1 MFRKVIEG
9 GVFMIK
15 NIRITTRLMLL
26 FMILA
31 ICAVIIALLGLSCIR
46 QSTSDIQKIEKVS
59 LPAIQHLHLIN
70 EAQISVILGERGLI
84 NMRMLEPEI
93 RQAQYDWI
101 EAAIKQADTSWKAYE
116 SLPQSQ
122 TEKEVW
128 QQFVSQW
135 EEWKTDSD
143 EVVSRSKELDTLLAS
158 GMKKDNPEIQ
168 NLAENVFQAS
178 LQSRQSY
185 LKSHET
191 LDKLMG
197 LNAETV
203 HSTSKQA
210 TKDSE
215 YSQRLLLI
223 AMIFILLISSVVGTR
238 LIRTLNRSL
247 VIPVKKMAQIAEI
260 AASGDLT
267 VEIKTKSEDEIGQLA
282 NALQNMIKQMRNM
295 VNLVAQKAVSVAGS
309 AQELNAGAQQTSTN
323 ANETAA
329 TMSQIATAITQ
340 VTSNIQDISVAAVS
354 TNENA
359 GSGKE
364 GAARVNRQMEVIS
377 NSSVEASKVINGL
390 NKKSQEINQI
400 VGLISNIAAQT
411 NMLALNA
418 AIEAGRAGEQG
429 RGFAVVAEEVRKL
442 AEQSS
447 QAAAEIKQLIA
458 AIQKESNLA
467 VESMLESSKQVD
479 AGIRV
484 VDEVN
489 QAFNQII
496 NAVETL
502 GQQIQEAASAV
513 EQTNAGVQEVAAN
526 TEEQT
531 AAMEEVSASAD
542 NLSSLAGEL
551 NELVGRFKV

>member
-1 MFRKVIEG
+1 
-9 GVFMIK
+9 MIK
-15 NIRITTRLMLL
+15 QINITTRLILL
-26 FMILA
+26 FMLLA

-59 LPAIQHLHLIN
+59 LPTIHHLHLIN

-101 EAAIKQADTSWKAYE
+101 EAALKQADTSWQAYE

-122 TEKEVW
+122 ADKEVW
-128 QQFVSQW
+128 QQFISQW
-135 EEWKTDSD
+135 EEWKTDS
-143 EVVSRSKELDTLLAS
+143 EKVVSLSKKLDTLLAS
-158 GMKKDNPEIQ
+158 GMKKDSPEIQ
-168 NLAENVFQAS
+168 KLAEDVFQAS

-185 LKSHET
+185 LNAHET
-191 LDKLMG
+191 LDKLMD
-197 LNAETV
+197 LNAENV
-203 HSTSKQA
+203 RHTSKQA
-210 TKDSE
+210 TTNSE
-215 YSQRLLLI
+215 SSQRLLLI
-223 AMIFILLISSVVGTR
+223 TMIFILILSAFVATR
-238 LIRTLNRSL
+238 LIGTLNRRL
-247 VIPVKKMAQIAEI
+247 VIPVKEMAQIAGI

-267 VEIKTKSEDEIGQLA
+267 AEIKIKAEDEIGQLA
-282 NALQNMIKQMRNM
+282 YALQDMIKQMRNM
-295 VNLVAQKAVSVAGS
+295 VNMVAQKAVSVAGS
-309 AQELNAGAQQTSTN
+309 AEELNASAQQTSTN

-329 TMSQIATAITQ
+329 TMSQIAMAISQ
-340 VTSNIQDISVAAVS
+340 VASNIQDISVAAVS

-359 GSGKE
+359 SGGKE
-364 GAARVNRQMEVIS
+364 GAVRVNQQMEVIS
-377 NSSVEASKVINGL
+377 HSSVEVSKGINGL

-400 VGLISNIAAQT
+400 VGLITNIAAQT

-458 AIQKESNLA
+458 AIQKESNQA
-467 VESMLESSKQVD
+467 VESMQESSKQVD
-479 AGIRV
+479 AGIRI

-489 QAFNQII
+489 QAFNKII

-502 GQQIQEAASAV
+502 GQEIQEAASAV

-531 AAMEEVSASAD
+531 AAMEEVSALAD
-542 NLSSLAGEL
+542 NLSSLAAEL
-551 NELVGRFKV
+551 NDLVGRFKV

>member
-1 MFRKVIEG
+1 
-9 GVFMIK
+9 MIK
-15 NIRITTRLMLL
+15 QINITTRLILL
-26 FMILA
+26 FMLLA

-59 LPAIQHLHLIN
+59 LPTIHHLHLIN

-101 EAAIKQADTSWKAYE
+101 EAALKQADTSWQAYE

-122 TEKEVW
+122 ADKEVW
-128 QQFVSQW
+128 QQFISQW
-135 EEWKTDSD
+135 EEWKTDS
-143 EVVSRSKELDTLLAS
+143 EKVVSLSKKLDTLLAS
-158 GMKKDNPEIQ
+158 GMKKDSPEIQ
-168 NLAENVFQAS
+168 KLAEDVFQAS

-185 LKSHET
+185 LNAHET
-191 LDKLMG
+191 LDKLMD
-197 LNAETV
+197 LNAENV
-203 HSTSKQA
+203 RHTSKQA
-210 TKDSE
+210 TTNSE
-215 YSQRLLLI
+215 SSQRLLLI
-223 AMIFILLISSVVGTR
+223 TMIFILILSAFVATR
-238 LIRTLNRSL
+238 LIGTLNRRL
-247 VIPVKKMAQIAEI
+247 VIPVKEMAQIAGI

-267 VEIKTKSEDEIGQLA
+267 AEIKIKAEDEIGQLA
-282 NALQNMIKQMRNM
+282 YALQDMIKQMRNM
-295 VNLVAQKAVSVAGS
+295 VNMVAQKAVSVAGS
-309 AQELNAGAQQTSTN
+309 AEELNASAQQTSTN

-329 TMSQIATAITQ
+329 TMSQIAMAISQ
-340 VTSNIQDISVAAVS
+340 VASNVQDISVAAVS

-359 GSGKE
+359 SGGKE
-364 GAARVNRQMEVIS
+364 GAVRVNQQMEVIS
-377 NSSVEASKVINGL
+377 HSSVEVSKGINGL

-400 VGLISNIAAQT
+400 VGLITNIAAQT

-458 AIQKESNLA
+458 AIQKESNQA
-467 VESMLESSKQVD
+467 VESMQESSKQVD
-479 AGIRV
+479 AGIRI

-489 QAFNQII
+489 QAFNKII

-502 GQQIQEAASAV
+502 GQEIQEAASAV

-531 AAMEEVSASAD
+531 AAMEEVSALAD
-542 NLSSLAGEL
+542 NLSSLAAEL
-551 NELVGRFKV
+551 NDLVGRFKV

>member
-1 MFRKVIEG
+1 
-9 GVFMIK
+9 MIK
-15 NIRITTRLMLL
+15 NINITTRLMLL
-26 FMILA
+26 FMLLA

-59 LPAIQHLHLIN
+59 LPSINHLHLIN

-101 EAAIKQADTSWKAYE
+101 EAAIKEADISWQAYE

-122 TEKEVW
+122 AEKEVW
-128 QQFVSQW
+128 QQFIMQW
-135 EEWKTDSD
+135 EEWKTASD
-143 EVVSRSKELDTLLAS
+143 KVVSLSKDIDTLLAS
-158 GMKKDNPEIQ
+158 GMKKDSPEIQ
-168 NLAENVFQAS
+168 KLAEDVFQAS

-185 LKSHET
+185 LKAHET
-191 LDKLMG
+191 LDKLMD
-197 LNAETV
+197 LNAENV
-203 HSTSKQA
+203 RHASEQA
-210 TKDSE
+210 TKNSE
-215 YSQRLLLI
+215 SSQRLLLI
-223 AMIFILLISSVVGTR
+223 TMVFILILSAVVGTR
-238 LIRTLNRSL
+238 LIGTLNRRL
-247 VIPVKKMAQIAEI
+247 VIPVKEMAQIAGI

-267 VEIKTKSEDEIGQLA
+267 AEIKIKAEDEIGQLA
-282 NALQNMIKQMRNM
+282 YALQDMIKQMRNM
-295 VNLVAQKAVSVAGS
+295 VNLVAQKAVAVAGS
-309 AQELNAGAQQTSTN
+309 AEELNASALQTSTN

-340 VTSNIQDISVAAVS
+340 VASNIQDISVAAVS

-359 GSGKE
+359 SGGKE
-364 GAARVNRQMEVIS
+364 GAARVNQQMEVIS
-377 NSSVEASKVINGL
+377 HSSVEVSKGINGL

-400 VGLISNIAAQT
+400 VGLITNIAAQT

-458 AIQKESNLA
+458 AIQKESNQA
-467 VESMLESSKQVD
+467 VESMQESSKQVD

-531 AAMEEVSASAD
+531 AAMEEVSALAD
-542 NLSSLAGEL
+542 NLSSLAAEL
-551 NELVGRFKV
+551 NDLVGRFKV

>member
-1 MFRKVIEG
+1 
-9 GVFMIK
+9 MIK
-15 NIRITTRLMLL
+15 NINITTRLMLL
-26 FMILA
+26 FMLLA

-59 LPAIQHLHLIN
+59 LPSINHLHLIN

-101 EAAIKQADTSWKAYE
+101 EAAIKEADISWQAYE

-122 TEKEVW
+122 AEKEVW
-128 QQFVSQW
+128 QQFIMQW
-135 EEWKTDSD
+135 EEWKTASD
-143 EVVSRSKELDTLLAS
+143 KVVSLSKDIDTLLAS
-158 GMKKDNPEIQ
+158 GMKKDSPEIQ
-168 NLAENVFQAS
+168 KLAEDVFQAS

-185 LKSHET
+185 LKAHET
-191 LDKLMG
+191 LDKLMD
-197 LNAETV
+197 LNAENV
-203 HSTSKQA
+203 RHASEQA
-210 TKDSE
+210 TKNSE
-215 YSQRLLLI
+215 SSQRLLLI
-223 AMIFILLISSVVGTR
+223 TMVFILILSAVVGTR
-238 LIRTLNRSL
+238 LIGTLNRRL
-247 VIPVKKMAQIAEI
+247 VIPVKEMAQIAGI

-267 VEIKTKSEDEIGQLA
+267 AEIKIKAEDEIGQLA
-282 NALQNMIKQMRNM
+282 YALQDMIKQMRNM
-295 VNLVAQKAVSVAGS
+295 VNLVAQKAVAVAGS
-309 AQELNAGAQQTSTN
+309 AEELNASALQTSTN

-340 VTSNIQDISVAAVS
+340 VASNIQDISVAAVS

-359 GSGKE
+359 SGGKE
-364 GAARVNRQMEVIS
+364 GAVRVNQQMEVIS
-377 NSSVEASKVINGL
+377 HSSVEVSKGINGL

-400 VGLISNIAAQT
+400 VGLITNIAAQT

-458 AIQKESNLA
+458 AIQKESNQA
-467 VESMLESSKQVD
+467 VESMQESSKQVD

-531 AAMEEVSASAD
+531 AAMEEVSALAD
-542 NLSSLAGEL
+542 NLSSLAAEL
-551 NELVGRFKV
+551 NDLVGRFKV

>member
-1 MFRKVIEG
+1 
-9 GVFMIK
+9 MIK
-15 NIRITTRLMLL
+15 NINITTRLMLL
-26 FMILA
+26 FMLLA

-59 LPAIQHLHLIN
+59 LPSINHLHLIN

-101 EAAIKQADTSWKAYE
+101 EAAIKEADISWQAYE

-122 TEKEVW
+122 AEKEVW
-128 QQFVSQW
+128 QQFIMQW
-135 EEWKTDSD
+135 EEWKTASD
-143 EVVSRSKELDTLLAS
+143 KVVSLSKDIDTLLAS
-158 GMKKDNPEIQ
+158 GMKKDSPEIQ
-168 NLAENVFQAS
+168 KLAEDVFQAS

-185 LKSHET
+185 LKAHET
-191 LDKLMG
+191 LDKLMD
-197 LNAETV
+197 LNAENV
-203 HSTSKQA
+203 RHASEQA
-210 TKDSE
+210 TKNSE
-215 YSQRLLLI
+215 SSQRLLLI
-223 AMIFILLISSVVGTR
+223 TMVFILILSAVVATR
-238 LIRTLNRSL
+238 LIGTLNRRL
-247 VIPVKKMAQIAEI
+247 VIPVKEMAQIAGI

-267 VEIKTKSEDEIGQLA
+267 AEIKIKAEDEIGQLA
-282 NALQNMIKQMRNM
+282 YALQDMIKQMRNM
-295 VNLVAQKAVSVAGS
+295 VNMVAQKAVSVAGS
-309 AQELNAGAQQTSTN
+309 AEELNASAQQTSTN

-329 TMSQIATAITQ
+329 TMSQIAMAISQ
-340 VTSNIQDISVAAVS
+340 VASNVQDISVAAVS

-359 GSGKE
+359 SGGKE
-364 GAARVNRQMEVIS
+364 GAVRVNQQMEVIS
-377 NSSVEASKVINGL
+377 HSSVEVCKVINSL

-400 VGLISNIAAQT
+400 VGLITNIAAQT

-458 AIQKESNLA
+458 AIQKESNQA
-467 VESMLESSKQVD
+467 VESMQESSKQVD
-479 AGIRV
+479 AGIRI

-531 AAMEEVSASAD
+531 AAMEEVSALAD
-542 NLSSLAGEL
+542 NLSSLAAEL

>member
-1 MFRKVIEG
+1 
-9 GVFMIK
+9 MIK
-15 NIRITTRLMLL
+15 KIKITTRLMLL
-26 FMILA
+26 FMLLA
-31 ICAVIIALLGLSCIR
+31 VCAVIIALIGLSCIR

-59 LPAIQHLHLIN
+59 LPSIHHLHLIN
-70 EAQISVILGERGLI
+70 EAQVSVILGERGLI
-84 NMRMLEPEI
+84 NMRMLEPEV

-101 EAAIKQADTSWKAYE
+101 EAALKQADVSWQAYE

-128 QQFVSQW
+128 QQFISQW

-143 EVVSRSKELDTLLAS
+143 KVVSLSKELDTLLAS
-158 GMKKDNPEIQ
+158 GMKKDSPEIQ
-168 NLAENVFQAS
+168 VLAEDVFQAS

-185 LKSHET
+185 LKAHET
-191 LDKLMG
+191 LDKLMD
-197 LNAETV
+197 LNAENV
-203 HSTSKQA
+203 RHTSKQA
-210 TKDSE
+210 TKNSE
-215 YSQRLLLI
+215 SSQRLLLI
-223 AMIFILLISSVVGTR
+223 TMIFILILSAVVGTR
-238 LIRTLNRSL
+238 LIGTLNRRL
-247 VIPVKKMAQIAEI
+247 VIPVKEMAQIAGI

-267 VEIKTKSEDEIGQLA
+267 AEIKIKAEDEIGQLA
-282 NALQNMIKQMRNM
+282 YALQGMIKQMRNM
-295 VNLVAQKAVSVAGS
+295 VNLVAQKAMAVAGS
-309 AQELNAGAQQTSTN
+309 AEELNASAQQTSAN

-340 VTSNIQDISVAAVS
+340 IASNVQDISAAAVS

-359 GSGKE
+359 SGGKE
-364 GAARVNRQMEVIS
+364 GAAHVSQQMEVIS
-377 NSSVEASKVINGL
+377 FSSVEVSKVINGL

-447 QAAAEIKQLIA
+447 QAATEIKQLIA
-458 AIQKESNLA
+458 AIQKESNQA
-467 VESMLESSKQVD
+467 VESMQESSKQVD

-489 QAFNQII
+489 QAFNQIT

-542 NLSSLAGEL
+542 NLSSLAAEL

>member
-1 MFRKVIEG
+1 
-9 GVFMIK
+9 MIK
-15 NIRITTRLMLL
+15 NIKITTRLMLL
-26 FMILA
+26 FMLLA

-59 LPAIQHLHLIN
+59 LPSINHLHLIN

-101 EAAIKQADTSWKAYE
+101 EDAIKQADISWQAYE

-122 TEKEVW
+122 AEKEVW
-128 QQFVSQW
+128 QQFIMQW
-135 EEWKTDSD
+135 EEWKTASD
-143 EVVSRSKELDTLLAS
+143 KVVSLSKELDTLLAS
-158 GMKKDNPEIQ
+158 GMKKDSPEIQ
-168 NLAENVFQAS
+168 KLAEDVFQAS

-185 LKSHET
+185 LKAHET
-191 LDKLMG
+191 LDKLMD
-197 LNAETV
+197 LNAENV
-203 HSTSKQA
+203 RHTSEQA
-210 TKDSE
+210 TKNSE
-215 YSQRLLLI
+215 SSQRLLLI
-223 AMIFILLISSVVGTR
+223 TMVFILILSAVVGTR
-238 LIRTLNRSL
+238 LIGTLNRRL
-247 VIPVKKMAQIAEI
+247 VIPVKEMAQIAGI

-267 VEIKTKSEDEIGQLA
+267 AEIKIKAEDEIGQLA
-282 NALQNMIKQMRNM
+282 YALQDMIKQMRNM
-295 VNLVAQKAVSVAGS
+295 VNLVAQKAVAVAGS
-309 AQELNAGAQQTSTN
+309 AEELNASALQTSTN

-340 VTSNIQDISVAAVS
+340 VASNIQDISVAAVS

-359 GSGKE
+359 SGGKE
-364 GAARVNRQMEVIS
+364 GAARVNQQMEVIS
-377 NSSVEASKVINGL
+377 HSSVEVSKGINGL

-400 VGLISNIAAQT
+400 VGLITNIAAQT

-458 AIQKESNLA
+458 AIQKESNQA
-467 VESMLESSKQVD
+467 VESMQESSKQVD
-479 AGIRV
+479 AGIRI

-489 QAFNQII
+489 QAFNKII

-502 GQQIQEAASAV
+502 GQEIQEAASAV

-531 AAMEEVSASAD
+531 AAMEEVSALAD
-542 NLSSLAGEL
+542 NLSSLAAEL
-551 NELVGRFKV
+551 NELVARFKV

>member
-1 MFRKVIEG
+1 
-9 GVFMIK
+9 MIK
-15 NIRITTRLMLL
+15 NINITTRLMLL
-26 FMILA
+26 FMLLA

-59 LPAIQHLHLIN
+59 LPSINHLHLIN

-101 EAAIKQADTSWKAYE
+101 EAAIKQADISWQSYE

-122 TEKEVW
+122 ADKEVW
-128 QQFVSQW
+128 QQFISQW
-135 EEWKTDSD
+135 EEWKTDS
-143 EVVSRSKELDTLLAS
+143 EKVVSLSKDIDTLLAS
-158 GMKKDNPEIQ
+158 GMKKDSPEIQ
-168 NLAENVFQAS
+168 KLAEDVFQAS

-185 LKSHET
+185 LKAHET
-191 LDKLMG
+191 LDKLMD
-197 LNAETV
+197 LNAENV
-203 HSTSKQA
+203 RHTSEQA
-210 TKDSE
+210 TKNSE
-215 YSQRLLLI
+215 SSQRLLLI
-223 AMIFILLISSVVGTR
+223 TMVFILILSAVVGTR
-238 LIRTLNRSL
+238 LIGTLNRRL
-247 VIPVKKMAQIAEI
+247 VIPVKEMAQIAGI

-267 VEIKTKSEDEIGQLA
+267 AEIKIKAEDEIGQLA
-282 NALQNMIKQMRNM
+282 YALQDMIKQMRNM
-295 VNLVAQKAVSVAGS
+295 VNMVAQKAVSVAGS
-309 AQELNAGAQQTSTN
+309 AEELNASAQQTSTN

-340 VTSNIQDISVAAVS
+340 VASNIQDISVAAVS

-359 GSGKE
+359 SGGKE
-364 GAARVNRQMEVIS
+364 GAARVNQQMEVIS
-377 NSSVEASKVINGL
+377 HSSVEVSKGINGL

-400 VGLISNIAAQT
+400 VGLITNIAAQT

-458 AIQKESNLA
+458 AIQKESNQA
-467 VESMLESSKQVD
+467 VESMQESSKQVD
-479 AGIRV
+479 AGIRI

-531 AAMEEVSASAD
+531 AAMEEVSALAD
-542 NLSSLAGEL
+542 NLSSLAAEL

>member
-1 MFRKVIEG
+1 
-9 GVFMIK
+9 MIK
-15 NIRITTRLMLL
+15 QINITTRLILL
-26 FMILA
+26 FMLLA

-59 LPAIQHLHLIN
+59 LPTIHHLHLIN

-101 EAAIKQADTSWKAYE
+101 EAALKQADTSWQAYE

-122 TEKEVW
+122 ADKEVW
-128 QQFVSQW
+128 QQFISQW
-135 EEWKTDSD
+135 EEWKTDS
-143 EVVSRSKELDTLLAS
+143 EKVVSLSKKLDTLLAS
-158 GMKKDNPEIQ
+158 GMKKDSPEIQ
-168 NLAENVFQAS
+168 KLAEDVFQAS

-185 LKSHET
+185 LNAHET
-191 LDKLMG
+191 LDKLMD
-197 LNAETV
+197 LNAENV
-203 HSTSKQA
+203 RHTSKQA
-210 TKDSE
+210 TTNSE
-215 YSQRLLLI
+215 SSQRLLLI
-223 AMIFILLISSVVGTR
+223 TMIFILILSAFVATR
-238 LIRTLNRSL
+238 LIGTLNRRL
-247 VIPVKKMAQIAEI
+247 VIPVKEMAQIAGI

-267 VEIKTKSEDEIGQLA
+267 AEIKIKAEDEIGQLA
-282 NALQNMIKQMRNM
+282 YALQDMIKQMRNM
-295 VNLVAQKAVSVAGS
+295 VNMVAQKAVSVAGS
-309 AQELNAGAQQTSTN
+309 AEELNASAQQTSTN

-329 TMSQIATAITQ
+329 TMSQIAMAISQ
-340 VTSNIQDISVAAVS
+340 VASNVQDISVAAVS

-359 GSGKE
+359 SGGKE
-364 GAARVNRQMEVIS
+364 GAVRVNQQMEVIS
-377 NSSVEASKVINGL
+377 HSSVEVSKGINGL

-400 VGLISNIAAQT
+400 VGLITNIAAQT

-458 AIQKESNLA
+458 AIQKESNQA
-467 VESMLESSKQVD
+467 VESMQESSKQVD
-479 AGIRV
+479 AGIRI

-531 AAMEEVSASAD
+531 AAMEEVSALAD
-542 NLSSLAGEL
+542 NLSSLAAEL
-551 NELVGRFKV
+551 NDLVGRFKV

>member
-1 MFRKVIEG
+1 MV
-9 GVFMIK
+9 K
-15 NIRITTRLMLL
+15 NIKIRTQLMML
-26 FMILA
+26 FALLA
-31 ICAVIIALLGLSCIR
+31 ICAIIIATLGLSSIR
-46 QSTSDIQKIEKVS
+46 QSTSDLQEIETVS
-59 LPAIQHLHLIN
+59 LPSIQHLQSLN

-84 NMRMLEPEI
+84 DMRMLDPQV

-101 EAAIKQADTSWKAYE
+101 EAANKQAEASWEIYE
-116 SLPQSQ
+116 VLPQ
-122 TEKEVW
+122 TEKEKELW
-128 QQFVSQW
+128 QQFIPLW
-135 EEWKTDSD
+135 EEWKVESD
-143 EVVSRSKELDTLLAS
+143 KVISLSRELDVLLAS
-158 GMKKDNPEIQ
+158 GLKKDSPEIQ
-168 NLAENVFQAS
+168 KLAENVFQAS

-185 LKSHET
+185 LKAHES
-191 LDKLMG
+191 LDKLVT
-197 LNAETV
+197 LNAEVAHNTG
-203 HSTSKQA
+203 KQA
-210 TKDSE
+210 ANDSE
-215 YSQRLLLI
+215 SNQRLLTI
-223 AMIFILLISSVVGTR
+223 AMIIIVILSLVMGTYLVKTLKRR
-238 LIRTLNRSL
+238 LITP
-247 VIPVKKMAQIAEI
+247 IQEMAQIAGI
-260 AASGDLT
+260 AASGDLIT
-267 VEIKTKSEDEIGQLA
+267 EIKIKSGGEIGQLA
-282 NALQNMIKQMRNM
+282 NALQDMIKQMRNM
-295 VNLVAQKAVSVAGS
+295 VSLVAQKAVLVAGS
-309 AQELNAGAQQTSTN
+309 AEELNASAEQTSTN
-323 ANETAA
+323 ANETAS

-340 VTSNIQDISVAAVS
+340 VASNIQDISVAAVS

-359 GSGKE
+359 SSGKE
-364 GAARVNRQMEVIS
+364 GAARVNRQMEVIAH
-377 NSSVEASKVINGL
+377 SSVEVSKVINDL

-400 VGLISNIAAQT
+400 VGLITNIAAQT

-447 QAAAEIKQLIA
+447 QAAAEIKHLIA

-484 VDEVN
+484 VDEVS

-542 NLSSLAGEL
+542 NLSSLAAQL

>member
-1 MFRKVIEG
+1 
-9 GVFMIK
+9 MIK
-15 NIRITTRLMLL
+15 NLKITTQLMVL
-26 FMILA
+26 FVILA
-31 ICAVIIALLGLSCIR
+31 ICAVIIAMLGLSCIR
-46 QSTSDIQKIEKVS
+46 QSTSDIQKIEQVS
-59 LPAIQHLHLIN
+59 LPSIHHLHLIN
-70 EAQISVILGERGLI
+70 EAQVSVILGERGLI

-101 EAAIKQADTSWKAYE
+101 EAAIKQADTSWQAYE

-122 TEKEVW
+122 AEKEVW
-128 QQFVSQW
+128 QQFIPQW

-143 EVVSRSKELDTLLAS
+143 KVVSLSRELDTLLAS
-158 GMKKDNPEIQ
+158 GFKKDSPEIQ
-168 NLAENVFQAS
+168 QLTENVFQSS

-185 LKSHET
+185 LEAHET
-191 LDKLMG
+191 LDKLMD
-197 LNAETV
+197 LNAEIVIGTGE
-203 HSTSKQA
+203 QA
-210 TKDSE
+210 IKDSE
-215 YSQRLLLI
+215 SSQRFLLI
-223 AMIFILLISSVVGTR
+223 TMIFILVLSLVVGTR
-238 LIRTLNRSL
+238 LIRTLNRRL
-247 VIPVKKMAQIAEI
+247 VIPVKEMAQIAGI

-267 VEIKTKSEDEIGQLA
+267 PEIKIKSADEMGQLA
-282 NALQNMIKQMRNM
+282 IALQDMINQMRNM
-295 VNLVAQKAVSVAGS
+295 VSLVAQKAASVAGS
-309 AQELNAGAQQTSTN
+309 AEELNASAEQTSTN

-329 TMSQIATAITQ
+329 TMSQIATVITQ
-340 VTSNIQDISVAAVS
+340 VASNIQDISAAAVS
-354 TNENA
+354 TDENA

-377 NSSVEASKVINGL
+377 HSSVEVSKVINGL

-447 QAAAEIKQLIA
+447 QAAAEIKQLIV

-467 VESMLESSKQVD
+467 VESTLESSKQVD

-484 VDEVN
+484 VDEVS

-496 NAVETL
+496 NAVKTL

-542 NLSSLAGEL
+542 NLSSLAAEL
-551 NELVGRFKV
+551 NELVGRFRV

>member
-1 MFRKVIEG
+1 
-9 GVFMIK
+9 MIK
-15 NIRITTRLMLL
+15 QINITTRLILL
-26 FMILA
+26 FMLLA

-59 LPAIQHLHLIN
+59 LPTIHHLHLIN

-101 EAAIKQADTSWKAYE
+101 EAALKQADTSWQAYE

-122 TEKEVW
+122 ADKEVW
-128 QQFVSQW
+128 QQFISQW
-135 EEWKTDSD
+135 EEWKTDS
-143 EVVSRSKELDTLLAS
+143 EKVVSLSKKLDTLLAS
-158 GMKKDNPEIQ
+158 GMKKDSPEIQ
-168 NLAENVFQAS
+168 KLAEDVFQAS

-185 LKSHET
+185 LNAHET
-191 LDKLMG
+191 LDKLMD
-197 LNAETV
+197 LNAENV
-203 HSTSKQA
+203 RHTSKQA
-210 TKDSE
+210 TTNSE
-215 YSQRLLLI
+215 SSQRLLLI
-223 AMIFILLISSVVGTR
+223 TMIFILILSAFVATR
-238 LIRTLNRSL
+238 LIGTLNRRL
-247 VIPVKKMAQIAEI
+247 VIPVKEMAQIAGI

-267 VEIKTKSEDEIGQLA
+267 AEIKIKAEDEIGQLA
-282 NALQNMIKQMRNM
+282 YALQDMIKQMRNM
-295 VNLVAQKAVSVAGS
+295 VNMVAQKAVSVAGS
-309 AQELNAGAQQTSTN
+309 AEELNASAQQTSTN

-329 TMSQIATAITQ
+329 TMSQIAMAISQ
-340 VTSNIQDISVAAVS
+340 VASNIQDISVAAVS

-359 GSGKE
+359 SGGKE
-364 GAARVNRQMEVIS
+364 GAVRVNQQMEVIS
-377 NSSVEASKVINGL
+377 HSSVEVSKGINGL

-400 VGLISNIAAQT
+400 VGLITNIAAQT

-458 AIQKESNLA
+458 AIQKESNQA
-467 VESMLESSKQVD
+467 VESMQESSKQVD
-479 AGIRV
+479 AGIRI

-489 QAFNQII
+489 QAFNKII

-502 GQQIQEAASAV
+502 GQEIQEAASAV

-542 NLSSLAGEL
+542 NLSSLAAEL